1 MWFDARAKL
10 AENAGAPPATSATTA
25 TKTPAALP
33 CVASVASVATP
44 LRSKSEPVAPARAD
58 GLEPDAGA
66 YLDRLRLHGPATYGA
81 MASALGWGATR
92 AWQAEAR
99 LRATGQASID
109 KSGKAIAIA
118 AE

>member
-1 MWFDARAKL
+1 MQPQRPEPQPVLSVTSVLSERGRD
-10 AENAGAPPATSATTA
+10 GPAP
-25 TKTPAALP
+25 L
-33 CVASVASVATP
+33 
-44 LRSKSEPVAPARAD
+44 RAD

-81 MASALGWGATR
+81 MASALGWGGTR

-109 KSGKAIAIA
+109 KSGKAVAIA
-118 AE
+118 AD